1 MINADGTRRDFFR
14 TTVGRLATEVAKRA
28 ERRVVT
34 ERFFRPPGAL
44 DEVAF
49 LAACTRCSEC
59 LDVCPVGAIVRAPA
73 QAGLAAGTPVL
84 RPAIQPCVACDGIL
98 CAAACPTDAL
108 IPPERGWDG
117 YKIGRLE
124 LVPETC
130 TPFHGDACSACVSA
144 CPLGEVAIIS
154 DGAGRPVIKAEGCV
168 GCGVCVQAC
177 PTSPPSL
184 ELHHPESR

>member
-1 MINADGTRRDFFR
+1 MINADGTRREFFR
-14 TTVGRLATEVAKRA
+14 TTVGRLATEVAKRT
-28 ERRVVT
+28 EQRVVV

-59 LDVCPVGAIVRAPA
+59 IDVCPAHAIARAPT

-84 RPAIQPCVACDGIL
+84 YPSIEPCTVCDEIP

-108 IPPERGWDG
+108 IPPERGWEG
-117 YKIGRLE
+117 YTIARLE

-130 TPFHGDACSACVSA
+130 IPFHGDSCTACVRA
-144 CPLGEVAIIS
+144 CPLGEVAIAS
-154 DGAGRPVIKAEGCV
+154 DEAGRPVIKAEGCV
-168 GCGVCVQAC
+168 GCGVCVRAC

-184 ELHHPESR
+184 KLHHPESR